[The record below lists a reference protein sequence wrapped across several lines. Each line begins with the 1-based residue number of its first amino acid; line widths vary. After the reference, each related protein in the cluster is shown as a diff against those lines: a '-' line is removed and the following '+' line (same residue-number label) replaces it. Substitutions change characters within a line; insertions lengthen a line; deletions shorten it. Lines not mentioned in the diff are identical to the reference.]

1 VINTADTIPA
11 LAPLLYSLLLLLGIV
26 LRELVI
32 KQSATV
38 CVLGIILKK
47 GYQGRTGIRG
57 LYGQL
62 FKREVVRKT
71 DRVLP

>member
-1 VINTADTIPA
+1 M

-32 KQSATV
+32 KQSTTV
-38 CVLGIILKK
+38 YVLGIILKK
-47 GYQGRTGIRG
+47 GHQGQTSIYG
-57 LYGQL
+57 LYSQL
-62 FKREVVRKT
+62 FKRKVVCKT